1 MSTIIN
7 DRDVLLQ
14 ATSPRL
20 TSPEAD
26 AALLLSVDTPV
37 FHISTSGAGSPAAVN
52 FKATQINLPGTVQFS
67 CSAGGVLSGS
77 GNTRSL
83 ALSAMSVQQVTV
95 TATLLHDSGVTFT
108 AQQIINKVQ
117 DGLNGLPGANGANG
131 SSGSSGKS
139 ARQCFTLIDGY
150 ALAFNPGSVTVAGDA
165 YPPVGTWGETRAWGA
180 AINGAPAEGQVW
192 FQSSGSYDPVTN
204 QTVWTTPFQ
213 SYAKFGSLEAISTR
227 TGALT
232 FSGICRSANGN
243 IEIDGPAGTL
253 RIQSSD
259 ATGRSDLTN
268 RYLRFYAPGVAL
280 PVFEAGLLL

>member
-1 MSTIIN
+1 MSTIVN

-20 TSPEAD
+20 TAPEAG
-26 AALLLSVDTPV
+26 AALLLTVDTPV
-37 FHISTSGAGSPAAVN
+37 FHVSTSGGGSPAVVN
-52 FKATQINLPGTVQFS
+52 FKTTQINLPGTVQFS
-67 CSAGGVLSGS
+67 CSAGGVLSGT

-83 ALSAMSVQQVTV
+83 AYSAMSVQQVTV

-108 AQQIINKVQ
+108 AQQIVNKVQ
-117 DGLNGLPGANGANG
+117 DGSNGVPGSNG
-131 SSGSSGKS
+131 SNGSSGKS

-150 ALAFNPGSVTVAGDA
+150 ALAFNPASVTVPGDA
-165 YPPVGTWGETRAWGA
+165 YPPVRTWGETRAWGA
-180 AINGAPAEGQVW
+180 AINGAPAERQVW
-192 FQSSGSYDPVTN
+192 FQSSGNYDPVMN

-213 SYAKFGSLEAISTR
+213 SYAKFGSLEAISTK

-232 FSGICRSANGN
+232 FSGVCRSENGN
-243 IEIDGPAGTL
+243 IEINGPAGTL
-253 RIQSSD
+253 RMQSSD
-259 ATGRSDLTN
+259 GNGRSDLTN